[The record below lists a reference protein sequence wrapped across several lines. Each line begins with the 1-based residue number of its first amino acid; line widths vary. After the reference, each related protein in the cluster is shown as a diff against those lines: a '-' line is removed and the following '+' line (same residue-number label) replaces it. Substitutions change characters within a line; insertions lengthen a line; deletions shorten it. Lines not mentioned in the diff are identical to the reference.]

1 MQYGMT
7 YMVRPFIAPSN
18 SLRSLSYMTFG
29 SSQLLVGPASS
40 FLREQM
46 NVRPSTRATSLTAV
60 LCNRQPGSFSGLR
73 ASISPVASAWSRSSL
88 SCASLPS
95 IQTTLS
101 GSTSAF
107 ISSIQLRTFLLLV
120 MLLLLSMY
128 LERFLK
134 RYKKNGK
141 PVFFGLSR
149 LYSRKSEIS
158 HV

>member
-1 MQYGMT
+1 M
-7 YMVRPFIAPSN
+7 
-18 SLRSLSYMTFG
+18 
-29 SSQLLVGPASS
+29 
-40 FLREQM
+40 
-46 NVRPSTRATSLTAV
+46 
-60 LCNRQPGSFSGLR
+60 
-73 ASISPVASAWSRSSL
+73 
-88 SCASLPS
+88 
-95 IQTTLS
+95 
-101 GSTSAF
+101 
-107 ISSIQLRTFLLLV
+107 V